1 MKSESWLLACG
12 DLSRCHKRS
21 CAHTL
26 HLDTYSISVGKVL
39 WNFTG
44 ERRGPGPPP
53 VGRHRSNREPCFHRG
68 VGYVRLEEVG
78 LIQPSP
84 RRSRVAACAPA
95 FEAAFVQSGRPL
107 AL

>member
-1 MKSESWLLACG
+1 MLAC
-12 DLSRCHKRS
+12 LLYHSPSMELVARTV
-21 CAHTL
+21 TL
-26 HLDTYSISVGKVL
+26 HLDTYSII
-39 WNFTG
+39 WNSRAG

-78 LIQPSP
+78 LIQPS
-84 RRSRVAACAPA
+84 AL
-95 FEAAFVQSGRPL
+95 EAAIAQSGRPL

>member
-1 MKSESWLLACG
+1 MSRDACLLYHTPTREHVART
-12 DLSRCHKRS
+12 D
-21 CAHTL
+21 TL
-26 HLDTYSISVGKVL
+26 HLDTYSMSAGKISG
-39 WNFTG
+39 THGG
-44 ERRGPGPPP
+44 EKGAGTPPGRPA
-53 VGRHRSNREPCFHRG
+53 GIALSNREPCFHRG